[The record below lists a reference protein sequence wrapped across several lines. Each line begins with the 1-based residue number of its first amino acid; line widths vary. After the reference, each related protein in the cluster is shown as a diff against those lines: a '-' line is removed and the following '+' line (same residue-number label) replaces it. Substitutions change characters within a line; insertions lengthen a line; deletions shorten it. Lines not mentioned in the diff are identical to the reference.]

1 MVLIVIAIFYK
12 GITLYIRW
20 PKEDKEMRILIL
32 SMILS
37 LTTYFVHGVLNNFL
51 DTDKAAVPV
60 WGMCA
65 IFIALEIS
73 LKKNNNQSITKKG
86 DQ

>member
-1 MVLIVIAIFYK
+1 VLKRNLGHACKI
-12 GITLYIRW
+12 LYNQW
-20 PKEDKEMRILIL
+20 PKEDREMRIIIL

-73 LKKNNNQSITKKG
+73 LKTKKNKLSL
-86 DQ
+86 